1 MQLFNNISSL
11 KTVRT
16 WISSPLRDSD
26 CREQFIFNRFL
37 RKISET
43 RTSEISPKYLFN
55 IIFWLFWIHQETFLC
70 SNVLYLCQ
78 KSIDRFSLGET
89 RLNVD
94 DSQSSYDSNLQ
105 WLSIPI
111 SFWQIQSKY
120 LTLYSVKFTDIKD
133 IVRFHCSIDSMRF

>member
-1 MQLFNNISSL
+1 MQLFNNVSSF
-11 KTVRT
+11 KTVRK
-16 WISSPLRDSD
+16 WISSPLRGSY

-37 RKISET
+37 RKISEM

-94 DSQSSYDSNLQ
+94 DSQSSYDSNFNGSQYRFRFDKSRQNTKL
-105 WLSIPI
+105 
-111 SFWQIQSKY
+111 
-120 LTLYSVKFTDIKD
+120 FTDLKD
-133 IVRFHCSIDSMRF
+133 IVRFHCSIDSIRF